1 MIRLIWL
8 LLLTAALLS
17 GCVAT
22 SEGLHSHPARPEKL
36 ITAMP

>member
-1 MIRLIWL
+1 MRRFAIF
-8 LLLTAALLS
+8 LLLTALLLS

-36 ITAMP
+36 ITQQP